1 MQPVQQEKD
10 IENDERQAF
19 AGKEHIQLRQA
30 AKQAATAI
38 TNEILRMEEGMSGIP
53 SASSVEVED
62 NRLKAAMKLAR
73 AAEVMKAVA
82 KSAGAASH
90 VLADAANASL
100 HKPVAGQADL
110 KEDFQISGDA
120 LAMLERRSSI
130 SQTRH
135 ASAGSGGT
143 NVVDADW
150 HPKTVEE
157 AAQHIVHLAAMSSVP
172 AVPPSGT
179 GNGSQEFAPR
189 PLSAHEGF
197 KQDSALA
204 LRKAIELAAAAGV
217 TADFLTDAAAALG
230 VIADEPTPSSNYV
243 SPGVPIDQ
251 RRGAGADNQLE
262 MVTPQKINQPWV
274 KDQRRGAGAD
284 EQFER
289 VTPQKINQPWVKD
302 QRRGAGA
309 DEQFERVTPQ
319 KINQP
324 WVKENLTDWE
334 LKKDQ
339 AVAQLMR
346 DGLMVRTHVPSSS
359 STAADANGIT
369 VTKPPNTV
377 KPVEHFDIGAMKAT
391 AGGANHQKVAGESS
405 VAHIEEAAHS
415 NTTAATTT
423 SLSTTTSAPRP
434 AKSTVST
441 PTDKASA
448 SHIES
453 STNESSSTRP
463 PPPHRELTS
472 MAKLILDKAAKILRV
487 QRNMTVVFGMP
498 ASGPENE
505 PDDRVLENDQFT
517 AMQAYLRHIGI
528 TNPVIESFKAGTKDV
543 SIRLM
548 PMSKSATKAKPASLA
563 AVTRVTATAGVVTS
577 TPEPVAPT
585 LAMTK

>member
-262 MVTPQKINQPWV
+262 M
-274 KDQRRGAGAD
+274 
-284 EQFER
+284 
-289 VTPQKINQPWVKD
+289 
-302 QRRGAGA
+302 
-309 DEQFERVTPQ
+309 VTPQ